1 MEVHTNEDGQ
11 MLIYLSEDEWRDYGR
26 QAGYSAEIVKEA
38 SAEVEEPKTE
48 EVKEEVTVASLQS
61 KIEALSAEIA
71 QMKQAGAGVPAPEVV
86 EEETGNPTT
95 FNEQNYPNLFAE
107 QQQDGLVGVF
117 APRP

>member
-38 SAEVEEPKTE
+38 SAEEPKAEEPKQP
-48 EVKEEVTVASLQS
+48 EEVTTASLQG
-61 KIEALSAEIA
+61 KIEALSAQIAEI
-71 QMKQAGAGVPAPEVV
+71 KQAGTPAPGEPVAK
-86 EEETGNPTT
+86 ETGDTST
-95 FNEQNYPNLFAE
+95 FNEENYPNLFAE